1 MHTSHFIR
9 WKTATVAI
17 ACLSLPIFAAEPE
30 SSPPNQTAA
39 PSSRAMVRNGLK
51 LSGNRRYLMDA
62 VTGTPVFILADTAW
76 NLGALKLEEIDTYL
90 QSRADH
96 GFNTVMFALNFAPQA
111 EEKNAYGEPA
121 YIGAEHNE
129 LNPAYFANCDQII
142 QHAADRGLYVMLY
155 ALWGMNKNGTMRG
168 YSPAQLS
175 QMGLAL
181 GKRYAGVP
189 NVILCVGGEAASPH
203 AEDRERAEALGKGLK
218 EGCGGRNLVTIH
230 PEAGHSGARF
240 FAKSG
245 WLDFSLIQAK
255 SSCKPESATYDAAAL
270 VLRDW
275 TASPSMPTMMAE
287 HRYEVGTDEDPL
299 IQRRSLYQC
308 VFAGGCGYA
317 YGHNALWQM
326 TPHTAQRWML
336 QSWKPGVKSWSEAL
350 DTPAVR
356 QLRYIRALLLAR
368 PYFERIPDQGL
379 VLAGQGAD
387 VATRIQA
394 TRDGTPEGK
403 DATYLMAY
411 LSAPAKVTLNTAV
424 IAGRTLNAYWFSPET
439 GKREVVRER
448 FANAE
453 SLTVEARSGGRD
465 WVLVVEDSSR
475 NYEQLGKD

>member
-1 MHTSHFIR
+1 MNTFHLSR
-9 WKTATVAI
+9 WKTAVLAV
-17 ACLSLPIFAAEPE
+17 ACLSLTIFAAEPVI
-30 SSPPNQTAA
+30 SPSNQAA
-39 PSSRAMVRNGLK
+39 ALSAPAAVSNGLK
-51 LSGNRRYLMDA
+51 VSANRRYLMDA
-62 VTGTPVFILADTAW
+62 VTGRPVFILADTAW

-90 QSRADH
+90 QSRVDH

-111 EEKNAYGEPA
+111 EEKNAFGEPA
-121 YIGAEHNE
+121 YMGAEHNE
-129 LNPAYFANCDQII
+129 LNPAYFATCDQII

-155 ALWGMNKNGTMRG
+155 ALWGMNKNGTMRS

-189 NVILCVGGEAASPH
+189 NVILCVGGETAGPRG
-203 AEDRERAEALGKGLK
+203 EDKVRAEALGQALK

-230 PEAGHSGARF
+230 PEAGYSGARF

-245 WLDFSLIQAK
+245 WLDFSMIQAK
-255 SSCKPESATYDAAAL
+255 SSCKPESVAYDAAAL

-275 TASPSMPTMMAE
+275 ATSPVMPTMMAE

-308 VFAGGCGYA
+308 VFAGGGGYA

-326 TPHTAQRWML
+326 TPHAAQRWML
-336 QSWKPGVKSWSEAL
+336 RSWAPGVKSWPEAL

-356 QLRYIRALLLAR
+356 QLRHIQALLLTR
-368 PYFERIPDQGL
+368 PYFERIPDQSL
-379 VLAGQGAD
+379 VLAGQGTD

-411 LSAPAKVTLNTAV
+411 LSAPAPVTLNTAV
-424 IAGRTLNAYWFSPET
+424 ISSRTLNAYWFSPET
-439 GKREVVRER
+439 GRREVIREQ
-448 FANAE
+448 FSNAE
-453 SLTVEARSGGRD
+453 TLTLEARSQGQD
-465 WVLVVEDSSR
+465 WVVVVEDGSR
-475 NYEQLGKD
+475 NGERLGKD